1 MNNHYRNMGPSS
13 VDAERMADK
22 SYPDLQQIVAD
33 FERPSIGDFA
43 RFTVIVAVVGSV
55 VVSALYFL
63 FWILT

>member
-43 RFTVIVAVVGSV
+43 RFGVVVAGVGSV

>member
-22 SYPDLQQIVAD
+22 SYPDLQQIVAA

-43 RFTVIVAVVGSV
+43 RFAVVVAAAGSVAVAVVFG
-55 VVSALYFL
+55 L

>member
-43 RFTVIVAVVGSV
+43 RFSVVVAGVGSV
-55 VVSALYFL
+55 LVSALYFL